1 MRTGTYIFVYEENR
15 AYVFVLVN
23 GFDEQKGL
31 DLVFKKYEALR
42 NVPKFWWWE
51 SFTLGNW
58 NIM

>member
-15 AYVFVLVN
+15 AYVLVLVN

-31 DLVFKKYEALR
+31 DLR

>member
-42 NVPKFWWWE
+42 NVPKF
-51 SFTLGNW
+51 
-58 NIM
+58 